1 MCGSVTTWTGNPS
14 FCVFEVDKKTLLPVK
29 RITYAFDM
37 EGANRNGT
45 IEWTSYT
52 EYTKD
57 YGLTD
62 FSPKALKAFGDS
74 LLTDINAASN
84 F

>member
-1 MCGSVTTWTGNPS
+1 MDNISETSNDIIIG
-14 FCVFEVDKKTLLPVK
+14 
-29 RITYAFDM
+29 
-37 EGANRNGT
+37 NGT

-57 YGLTD
+57 YGLKD

-74 LLTDINAASN
+74 LLTDTNAASN